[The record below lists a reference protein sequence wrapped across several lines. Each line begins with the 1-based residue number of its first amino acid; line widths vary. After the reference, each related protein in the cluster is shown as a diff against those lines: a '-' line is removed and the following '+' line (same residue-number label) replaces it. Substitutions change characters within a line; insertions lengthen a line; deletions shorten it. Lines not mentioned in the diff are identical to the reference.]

1 MITISASDV
10 DNDTLTFDVSF
21 SIDEYVTG
29 YIEDTTLYINSHFN
43 WSGTVDVTVLASD
56 NMGRAVDVEQFLLTV
71 LPVNDPPEFGQLHAL
86 VGVGMDFELPII
98 VSDIDT
104 DSLSVSLDPT
114 WTYPEWVIFEDGP
127 FRLMGNAPD
136 EGDHHLPLLVDD
148 GEFVVSDTFHL
159 ESRYFQPRITSIVD
173 VPDDE
178 GGRVYVEFERSF
190 FDHVDATNQFY
201 TIFRLD
207 EINDSTTWVSVV
219 TGAAGGDESYVYE
232 ASTVMDSTVENDG
245 ITEFMVIGYM
255 NEGTFPSGTA
265 SGYSLDN
272 LAPDAPTGLVATVV
286 DEGIHLSWDLS
297 SADDFQYF
305 ELEKSIMEDFS
316 SVETF
321 TLVDTSY
328 LDVVYEL
335 NQTNFYRLSAVDNS
349 GNVSDYSDMVE
360 AAILQIEEDLVP
372 DSYALHQNYP
382 NPFNPVTTIRYDL
395 PEDAQVMIRIFDI
408 QGRIVRTLVDG
419 HEDAGRKAVP
429 WNATNQVGEPV
440 AAGMYIY
447 MIQSGG
453 FSQVRKML
461 LLK

>member
-1 MITISASDV
+1 
-10 DNDTLTFDVSF
+10 
-21 SIDEYVTG
+21 
-29 YIEDTTLYINSHFN
+29 
-43 WSGTVDVTVLASD
+43 
-56 NMGRAVDVEQFLLTV
+56 
-71 LPVNDPPEFGQLHAL
+71 
-86 VGVGMDFELPII
+86 
-98 VSDIDT
+98 
-104 DSLSVSLDPT
+104 
-114 WTYPEWVIFEDGP
+114 
-127 FRLMGNAPD
+127 
-136 EGDHHLPLLVDD
+136 
-148 GEFVVSDTFHL
+148 
-159 ESRYFQPRITSIVD
+159 
-173 VPDDE
+173 
-178 GGRVYVEFERSF
+178 
-190 FDHVDATNQFY
+190 
-201 TIFRLD
+201 
-207 EINDSTTWVSVV
+207 VV

-232 ASTVMDSTVENDG
+232 VSTVMDSTVEDDG
-245 ITEFMVIGYM
+245 VTEFMVIAYM
-255 NEGTFPSGTA
+255 NEGTFPSGAA

-328 LDVVYEL
+328 LDAIYEL

-360 AAILQIEEDLVP
+360 AAILQLEEDLVP

-395 PEDAQVMIRIFDI
+395 PEEAQVMIRIFDI